1 MSSIMRLNCY
11 ISDERRKKLRE
22 AARDMAVEEKGKN
35 KKSSPKFSIDQ
46 LLDKV

>member
-1 MSSIMRLNCY
+1 MRVNWFILE
-11 ISDERRKKLRE
+11 ERRKKLRE